1 MRSAPSASAVVAVNL
16 IAHGTWGWLEP
27 AQPTPRLNQL
37 CGASPEGYIS
47 LDVLTLNTIT
57 RGRQLVTRVIN
68 PKYGVFTRISR
79 IGNQSQQERLHWNEL
94 KNRRAAF

>member
-37 CGASPEGYIS
+37 CGASPEGYSS
-47 LDVLTLNTIT
+47 LDVLTLNILT
-57 RGRQLVTRVIN
+57 RGRQRVTRVIN
-68 PKYGVFTRISR
+68 PKRCVSR
-79 IGNQSQQERLHWNEL
+79 NFHALAGSLI
-94 KNRRAAF
+94 KNCCTGMN